1 MHTTHL
7 LKNDVQFRAPRE
19 FRVPMVILGQK
30 WAVLCRCRLSEP
42 NLSPRP
48 YFAKYHPEALFWQAY
63 NIDLQ
68 QQDFSVPDTAGC
80 LSSPV
85 HLTATRQRLEL
96 TRDIVLSLSEPTRGK
111 YSRAGGA

>member
-42 NLSPRP
+42 NLSPKP
-48 YFAKYHPEALFWQAY
+48 DFAKYHPEALFWQAY
-63 NIDLQ
+63 NID
-68 QQDFSVPDTAGC
+68 FSPRPAGC
-80 LSSPV
+80 LSSLV

-111 YSRAGGA
+111 YSRAVGA